1 MEGITRK
8 IIITT
13 VVLVLSLGAVAA
25 ALSVYAHG
33 EDEDAGTWAG
43 RQAGYRG
50 GMHGPMMGAMGAGYG
65 RGYEGYEHCPG
76 AEEMEEHMGP
86 GGYWHDGMRNLTELS
101 GSIVDVDV
109 GTGIIRMTDG
119 SGATYEVVVLPRY
132 VDASNGYLVSGF
144 WLVEKLAETLA
155 DGENPAITVETPA
168 GPAYNGRAVAV
179 SIHALGL
186 DLVSQ
191 MYYMHP

>member
-13 VVLVLSLGAVAA
+13 VVLALSLGAVAA

-33 EDEDAGTWAG
+33 EGEDEGTWTG

-86 GGYWHDGMRNLTELS
+86 NGYRHGIHNLTEIS
-101 GSIVDVDV
+101 GSIVDVDA
-109 GTGIIRMTDG
+109 GTGIIRMVDG
-119 SGATYEVVVLPRY
+119 SGATYDVVVLPRY

-155 DGENPAITVETPA
+155 SGENPAITVETPA
-168 GPAYNGRAVAV
+168 GPAYSGRAVAV

-186 DLVSQ
+186 DLASP